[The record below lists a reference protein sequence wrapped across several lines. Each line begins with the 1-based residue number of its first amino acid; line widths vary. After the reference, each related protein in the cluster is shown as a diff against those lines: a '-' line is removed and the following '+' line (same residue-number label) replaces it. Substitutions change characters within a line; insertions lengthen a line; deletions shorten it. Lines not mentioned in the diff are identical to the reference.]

1 MAKQVIN
8 EEFRRMQKLAGLL
21 KEEDEDGGIDN
32 EFLESPFFPHDAKI
46 LTQDNQHVV
55 VEGGD
60 GKTPLLLT
68 KQQYKEAIDEYNQEK
83 QWYIDNYPDDE
94 NPGYGVISIIGGDE
108 GQVDFINM
116 FNMKVLDMRDVKL
129 IADLEHG

>member
-1 MAKQVIN
+1 MAKQILS

-21 KEEDEDGGIDN
+21 KEEDEDNEFDN
-32 EFLESPFFPHDAKI
+32 EFLEYPFFPHDAEI
-46 LTQDNQHVV
+46 LAQDNQHVV

-68 KQQYKEAIDEYNQEK
+68 KQQYEKVIDEYNQDK
-83 QWYIDNYPDDE
+83 QWYIDNYPNSK
-94 NPGYGVISIIGGDE
+94 NPGQGVITAIGGDE
-108 GQVDFINM
+108 GQADFINM
-116 FNMKVLDMRDVKL
+116 FNMKVLDMRDIEL